1 MHITFNNTPSSNVD
15 KVTTSYHTASS
26 APKRAESGYALDISG
41 TVTENT
47 AYGFHKSHGVHGR
60 TAEEVVQ
67 AAGSEDLTLYRN
79 YMTVM
84 SHSMSDEDFAKLQK
98 EGRSLTDVDIE
109 EAVTILDTIKAEM
122 IKGGANVVGYTDD
135 IDMDKLAEI
144 TGSMAFAEQLV
155 QAFAMEDIPVTQ
167 ENVEQALEAFSRGE
181 ELTELSDGAMKYMVT
196 NEMEPDIDNL
206 YLAEHAG
213 AVDASRQGQGYF
225 AEEMPGYYAQKAS
238 AADTE
243 KLRAQVEKI
252 IENAGYPVTEETLA
266 DGYWLIEK
274 GVPFTEKSFR
284 LMEELKE
291 VQLPAQTE
299 DLLGAIAG
307 ALSEGRPAGEANLAE
322 GRSVYRRAV
331 ECYAAYENKYQA
343 SLEAEPTAENVKA
356 RRQLEEVRLHMTLEA
371 NVKLLKSGFSIDT
384 APMEEL
390 IDALKS
396 LEQKQTSADF
406 AVSRPA
412 DLCEEA
418 VSKAKEIPYL
428 PAVTLGRLISLGET
442 ISVDSVYET
451 GKALEE
457 VFRQAGE
464 AYETMMTVP
473 RADLG
478 DNIQS
483 AFRNVDAL
491 LQDMGQE
498 LTEENRKAVRSLS
511 YNRQELT
518 EENLLA
524 VKEADKVVQ
533 RVVEK
538 MTPAAVLG
546 MIRDGVNPLK
556 SSMEELDAYFSERDT
571 YDEESTKYSSFLYHL
586 ESRNEIT
593 AEEKESY
600 IGIYRLLRQI
610 EKSDGAAVGKLVS
623 SQAEVNF
630 ENLLSA
636 IRTGRVKGV
645 DISVDS
651 GFGGL
656 REAVEQGASI
666 DVQIE
671 TAFNSEILTQIR
683 SVDKI
688 GDEVLQDLKQLE
700 QPITIDNLLAADALR
715 KDGAG
720 PFKKLRE
727 VVENSSTSA
736 DAAQSFGEDIS
747 GASVD
752 EAAFSDRE
760 SLQRT
765 YSELLRQ
772 GEAMAK
778 ELTFTESADS
788 LDVRAMQLVCKQLH
802 IQGLR
807 AVKEEEY
814 DLPQVIDGE
823 LTAIHL
829 KLVHNSEESGKISI
843 GVDTAAFGY
852 LSGEFSVNDRTVSG
866 YLGGSGGEAAAL
878 LEKAAEHF
886 GARLSAAGFEDSR
899 IQVVESSISSSSPA
913 ESSQKEETKE
923 LYRIAGMALGA
934 LKEALSEAI

>member
-1 MHITFNNTPSSNVD
+1 MHITFNGTSSSNVD
-15 KVTTSYHTASS
+15 KVTTSYQTAAS

-41 TVTENT
+41 LVTENT
-47 AYGFHKSHGVHGR
+47 AYGFHKSQGVHGR
-60 TAEEVVQ
+60 TAEEVMQ
-67 AAGSEDLTLYRN
+67 AAGSEELTLYRN

-98 EGRSLTDVDIE
+98 EGHNLTDVDIE

-122 IKGGANVVGYTDD
+122 IKGGANVVGYTDN
-135 IDMDKLAEI
+135 IDMEKLAEL

-167 ENVEQALEAFSRGE
+167 ENVEQTMDAFSRGE
-181 ELTELSDGAMKYMVT
+181 ELTEMSEGAMKYMVT

-213 AVDASRQGQGYF
+213 AVDANRQGQGYF
-225 AEEMPGYYAQKAS
+225 AEELPGYYAQKAS
-238 AADTE
+238 AADME
-243 KLRAQVEKI
+243 KLQAQVEKI

-274 GVPFTEKSFR
+274 GVPFTEESFR

-291 VQLPAQTE
+291 VRLPAQPE
-299 DLLGAIAG
+299 ELLGAIAG
-307 ALSEGRPAGEANLAE
+307 ALVEGRPAGEANLAE
-322 GRSVYRRAV
+322 GKSVYRRAV
-331 ECYAAYENKYQA
+331 ACYADYEQKYQA
-343 SLEAEPTAENVKA
+343 SLEAEPTAEVIKA

-396 LEQKQTSADF
+396 LEQKQASADF
-406 AVSRPA
+406 TMGKPA
-412 DLCEEA
+412 DLCREA
-418 VSKAKEIPYL
+418 VSKAREIPYL

-442 ISVDSVYET
+442 LSVDSVYET

-457 VFRQAGE
+457 VLRQAGE
-464 AYETMMTVP
+464 AYETMMTAP

-491 LQDMGQE
+491 LQNMGQE
-498 LTEENRKAVRSLS
+498 LTDENRKAVRSLS
-511 YNRQELT
+511 YNGQELT

-524 VKEADKVVQ
+524 IKEADKVVQ

-538 MTPAAVLG
+538 MTPSAVLG

-556 SSMEELDAYFSERDT
+556 SSMEELEAYLSERDT

-623 SQAEVNF
+623 SQAEINF
-630 ENLLSA
+630 GNLLSA
-636 IRTGRVKGV
+636 VRTGRIKGV
-645 DISVDS
+645 NISVDS
-651 GFGGL
+651 EFGGL

-671 TAFNSEILTQIR
+671 TAYHSELLTQIR
-683 SVDKI
+683 SIDKM

-727 VVENSSTSA
+727 AAENSKASA
-736 DAAQSFGEDIS
+736 AEQSFGEDINFS
-747 GASVD
+747 EVD

-760 SLQRT
+760 SLQKT
-765 YSELLRQ
+765 YSELLHQ

-778 ELTFTESADS
+778 ELTFTESMGS

-807 AVKEEEY
+807 AVREEEY

-823 LTAIHL
+823 LTAVHL

-843 GVDTAAFGY
+843 GVDTTVFGY
-852 LSGEFSVNDRTVSG
+852 LSGEFSVNSRDISG
-866 YLGGSGGEAAAL
+866 YMSGSGREAVML
-878 LEKAAEHF
+878 LERAAGHLNE
-886 GARLSAAGFEDSR
+886 RLSAAGFENSR
-899 IQVVESSISSSSPA
+899 IQVVEGSAGSSRPVEGSG
-913 ESSQKEETKE
+913 QEETRE

-934 LKEALSEAI
+934 LKEALSETV